1 MALKL
6 DVTSLSYDAAWYD
19 FETGLPVKEPSED
32 KPYLQIRPYPLS
44 RSNAVFSEKGI
55 VLRGEDQCEVFK
67 YCLVGW
73 KNVVDANGKPLKLTD
88 DVKQKIYDFNLQ
100 GIASFVGRIARI
112 VEVRKEQEEKNS

>member
-6 DVTSLSYDAAWYD
+6 DITGLSYDPVWYD

-44 RSNAVFSEKGI
+44 RANAVFSEKGI

-67 YCLVGW
+67 YCLTGW
-73 KNVVDANGKPLKLTD
+73 KNFVDANDKELKLTEE
-88 DVKQKIYDFNLQ
+88 VKQKIYDFNLQ
-100 GIASFVGRIARI
+100 GIAGFVGRIARI
-112 VEVRKEQEEKNS
+112 AEIRKESEEKNS